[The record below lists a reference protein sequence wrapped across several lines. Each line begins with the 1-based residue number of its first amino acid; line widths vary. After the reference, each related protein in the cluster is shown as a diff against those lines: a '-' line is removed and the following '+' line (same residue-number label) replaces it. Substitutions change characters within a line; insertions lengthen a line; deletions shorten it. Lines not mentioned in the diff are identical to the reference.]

1 MSTPFIPAREDD
13 PNAEFLDGPGE
24 RLRIARQTQGL
35 TQERVAGE
43 LTLSLATIEALE
55 RDDYSILRDDVF
67 IIGYIH
73 KYARLVGLKP
83 EPLVAAYRAAA
94 PGRGDTT
101 PHTGFR
107 IDSRHLKIGLVSLG
121 VLVLL
126 GALVFLWQQSRQ
138 SDPGGQ
144 TSAAGATRTR
154 APVPTLETIPGPR
167 MPLLPTDTD
176 LIAVEEE
183 EQSLLPEMD
192 MLAPTHAGLPV
203 PPDSR
208 QPPTERVDAGSAT
221 ADTITATRPPATD
234 PAPEATQEAE
244 KTAETTA
251 TEAGEIEIIFDGSCW
266 TDVRD
271 SEEQYQLSGIK
282 KKGNRYVLEGI
293 PPLLVQTWK
302 PGGSTDHS
310 QREAVR
316 SEHCSPYPTRGSP
329 IHAGSG
335 PIALIAVR

>member
-1 MSTPFIPAREDD
+1 MSTPFIPAWEDD
-13 PNAEFLDGPGE
+13 PNAELPDGPGE

-43 LTLSLATIEALE
+43 LSLSPAIIEDLE

-67 IIGYIH
+67 IIGYIR

-83 EPLVAAYRAAA
+83 EPLVAAYHAAA
-94 PGRGDTT
+94 RGRVDTT
-101 PHTGFR
+101 PHTGFQ
-107 IDSRHLKIGLVSLG
+107 IDSRHLKTGLVSLG
-121 VLVLL
+121 VLILL

-144 TSAAGATRTR
+144 TSAADATRTR
-154 APVPTLETIPGPR
+154 APVPALETIPGPR

-176 LIAVEEE
+176 LIAVKEE
-183 EQSLLPEMD
+183 EQSLLPETD
-192 MLAPTHAGLPV
+192 MPAPTHAGLPV

-234 PAPEATQEAE
+234 PGPEATQEAE

-271 SEEQYQLSGIK
+271 SKEQYQLSGIK
-282 KKGNRYVLEGI
+282 KKGDRYVLEDV
-293 PPLLVQTWK
+293 PPYSFKLGNPAVVRIIVDGK
-302 PGGSTDHS
+302 PFDLSTAPRT
-310 QREAVR
+310 QRWG
-316 SEHCSPYPTRGSP
+316 TRFTLDP
-329 IHAGSG
+329 AQL
-335 PIALIAVR
+335 P